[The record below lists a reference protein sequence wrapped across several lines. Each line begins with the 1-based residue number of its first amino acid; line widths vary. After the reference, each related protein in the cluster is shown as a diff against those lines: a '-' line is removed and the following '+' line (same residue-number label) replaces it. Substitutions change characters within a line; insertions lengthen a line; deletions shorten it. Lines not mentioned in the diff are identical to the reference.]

1 MSRLRKLMT
10 ENLDLRGLAQTTI
23 KDYIRQ
29 VAKFAEYFGKSPSE
43 LGQSDVRVYLL
54 YLKKER
60 KLSSS
65 SINRAHC
72 AIKFLY
78 EDTLGDF
85 QVMRNIPKAKKTRTR
100 LPLVL
105 DKSEI
110 KKIFKNTDNLK
121 YLAILQLL
129 YSSGLRISEAT
140 NLRLTDINSSTM
152 RLHVE
157 LGKGAKERYTK
168 LSKMA
173 LNTLRTY
180 WKQYK
185 PNHYLF
191 PGQKKGTAIHTRS
204 VAIAFKKALIR
215 AGIKKPATLHTLRHS
230 FASHLLDQDEKLP
243 TIQKLLGHSSLKST
257 VIYLHVSETS
267 RDKVVSPLDSEA
279 FI

>member
-1 MSRLRKLMT
+1 MNYPAASG
-10 ENLDLRGLAQTTI
+10 RGIVHGDGFFTAASSGVLN
-23 KDYIRQ
+23 
-29 VAKFAEYFGKSPSE
+29 PS
-43 LGQSDVRVYLL
+43 
-54 YLKKER
+54 
-60 KLSSS
+60 
-65 SINRAHC
+65 C
-72 AIKFLY
+72 A
-78 EDTLGDF
+78 
-85 QVMRNIPKAKKTRTR
+85 
-100 LPLVL
+100 
-105 DKSEI
+105 I

-173 LNTLRTY
+173 LNTLRSY

-204 VAIAFKKALIR
+204 VAIAFKKALIK

-267 RDKVVSPLDSEA
+267 LDKVVRPFQKIRFSKKNH
-279 FI
+279 FIKNIFA